1 MDNHAAPAA
10 TPPAVNVTSFRNS
23 EFDAGLNASSAWTEH
38 LERTSTYQAVSDDEK
53 EDKIQGRPARALYDF
68 EGRADFRELCASA
81 VSHLVMA
88 RSDPSTGQ

>member
-1 MDNHAAPAA
+1 MDNHASPAA
-10 TPPAVNVTSFRNS
+10 TPPAVNASFRNS

-88 RSDPSTGQ
+88 TSDLSTGQ